1 MQRIIPWQLQFGSAR
16 IPFTILIVGVVLAAL
31 SLSSCGSSGTGT
43 IPPGPVL
50 TGTTQVTLLLSS
62 TANSQVSQFNL
73 GFSGFT
79 LTSQSGKVVTL
90 FSTNQN
96 AEFIHL
102 NSNAETLLTATVPQD
117 IYTATTA
124 TVGPT
129 NFTCSALTPTGGLDV
144 STYAYGATPA
154 NQVVVNVPAPI
165 TITGAA
171 MGLSLNL
178 QVSQSVS
185 FPAQCFTDGI
195 SPYSITPTFSL
206 SPVIFSTDPT
216 KVVKENGLEG
226 KVSAVSAANNS
237 FGLTLADGQT
247 LMIGT
252 SDLTSY
258 QGINNFAGLTPGTIL
273 NMDAVVQL
281 DGSLLA
287 TRIEVNDT
295 DPANLSVASGPLLQ
309 TNSTIPLVVDFA
321 TQHQGYLTDSK
332 QASIPE
338 YYNYGSATFQVSA
351 HYTNLPNLPFP
362 ASFTAATMFP
372 GQNVYVTTHATSVPG
387 GPNYLSAAGVTLLP
401 QTINGLIAEVASDGA
416 FTLYTVTL
424 APYDLIPQLSV
435 QAGQTTALTN
445 PNTAVVYVDSNTQML
460 SSKPLAPGS
469 VMRFTGLL
477 FNDGGTAR
485 MDCGKINDG
494 VPQ

>member
-1 MQRIIPWQLQFGSAR
+1 MQRIVPRQFQYGAAR
-16 IPFTILIVGVVLAAL
+16 IRPTVFLVGVVLASL
-31 SLSSCGSSGTGT
+31 SLSSCGSGGT
-43 IPPGPVL
+43 PGPVL
-50 TGTTQVTLLLSS
+50 TGTTQVTLLISS

-79 LTSQSGKVVTL
+79 LTSQSGKVITL

-102 NSNAETLLTATVPQD
+102 NSNLETLLTATIPQD
-117 IYTATTA
+117 VYTAATA
-124 TVGPT
+124 TVGPA
-129 NFTCSALTPTGGLDV
+129 NFTCSALTPTGGLEV
-144 STYAYGATPA
+144 NTYAYGATPA
-154 NQVVVNVPAPI
+154 NQVVVNVAAPI
-165 TITGAA
+165 TITGTA

-178 QVSQSVS
+178 QASQSAS

-195 SPYSITPTFSL
+195 SPFSITPTFSL

-226 KVSAVSAANNS
+226 RVSAVSAANNS
-237 FGLTLADGQT
+237 FSLTLADGQT

-258 QGINNFAGLTPGTIL
+258 QGINSFAELTAGAIL
-273 NMDAVVQL
+273 DMDAMVQP

-295 DPANLSVASGPLLQ
+295 DTANLSVASGPVLE
-309 TNSTIPLVVDFA
+309 TNTTIPLVVDFA
-321 TQHQGYLTDSK
+321 TQHQGYLTDSR
-332 QASIPE
+332 QASLPE
-338 YYNYGSATFQVSA
+338 YYSYGSAAFQISA
-351 HYTNLPNLPFP
+351 RYANLPNLPFP
-362 ASFTAATMFP
+362 ANFTSATMFP
-372 GQNVYVTTHATSVPG
+372 GQNVYITTHATSVAG
-387 GPNYLSAAGVTLLP
+387 GPNYLSAASVTLMS

-416 FTLYTVTL
+416 FTVYTITL

-460 SSKPLAPGS
+460 SSKPLAAGS
-469 VMRFTGLL
+469 VIRFTGLL

-485 MDCGKINDG
+485 MDCGQVNDG